1 MIKYI
6 ILGVVVLFVLL
17 IVMTSYVK
25 APPDKAYIISG
36 LRRRPKVLIGR
47 AGLKLPFLERK
58 DELIVKQI
66 SIDIKTG
73 DYVPTSDFIGVNIDA
88 VAKIRLM
95 TDQVGIQKAMA
106 NFLNMNEARIADALV
121 DSLQGNMRE
130 IVGTITLKELCNDR
144 KSFGDQVQEK
154 AQLDMNRLGV
164 EIISCNIQHVEDKN
178 DLINAL
184 GQDNM
189 AAIQKSASIAKANA
203 DRDVAIAQAQ
213 AQKEANDARVQ
224 AETEI
229 AIKQNDLSIKK
240 SELKTVEDTKKA
252 EADAAYSI
260 QQETQRKTIE
270 ITKAQADI
278 AKQEQEITRKQKEAS
293 VKEQE
298 LNAQIRKQA
307 DADKYRQ
314 QQMAEV
320 DLFKRQK
327 EAEAKKYE
335 FEQAAEAKRIQAE
348 ADKYAMEQEAAAI
361 MAKAEAEA
369 AGIKAK
375 GEAEAAAIKAKAEA
389 EAAGIDKKAE
399 AMKKYGEAAI
409 VEMLCKM
416 YPEVARAIAEPL
428 GKIDKIT
435 MYGEGNTARLTEDV
449 TKSFK
454 QTIDGLSDSMGVD
467 LNTVVS
473 SFLGSKA
480 AGSVANKITKVDS
493 EASVSS
499 DAKMSGS
506 EKSDSDISSFKEVDS
521 DKITNN

>member
-1 MIKYI
+1 MEKII
-6 ILGVVVLFVLL
+6 ILGVALVLVFLF
-17 IVMTSYVK
+17 IITSYVK
-25 APPDKAYIISG
+25 APPDKAFIISG
-36 LRRRPKVLIGR
+36 LRKTPKVLIGR
-47 AGLKLPFLERK
+47 AGFKIPFLERK
-58 DELIVKQI
+58 DELIIKQI

-73 DYVPTSDFIGVNIDA
+73 DFVPTSDFIGVNIDA

-95 TDQVGIQKAMA
+95 TDSSGIQRAMA
-106 NFLNMNEARIADALV
+106 NFLNMNETRIAEALV

-130 IVGTITLKELCNDR
+130 I
-144 KSFGDQVQEK
+144 FGDQVQEK
-154 AQLDMNRLGV
+154 AQQDMNRLGV

-203 DRDVAIAQAQ
+203 DRDVAIAQAL

-252 EADAAYSI
+252 EADAAYEI

-298 LNAQIRKQA
+298 LDAQIRKQA
-307 DADKYRQ
+307 DAEKYRQ

-320 DLFKRQK
+320 ELFKRQK

-335 FEQAAEAKRIQAE
+335 FQQEAEAKRIQAE
-348 ADKYAMEQEAAAI
+348 AEKYAIEQEAAAI
-361 MAKAEAEA
+361 RAKAEAEA
-369 AGIKAK
+369 AAIQAK
-375 GEAEAAAIKAKAEA
+375 GEAEAAAIQAKAEA

-454 QTIDGLSDSMGVD
+454 QTIDGLSDSLGID

-480 AGSVANKITKVDS
+480 ATDNLAKLETKDT
-493 EASVSS
+493 
-499 DAKMSGS
+499 DAVPTLP
-506 EKSDSDISSFKEVDS
+506 KEEE
-521 DKITNN
+521 

>member
-1 MIKYI
+1 MDYIKYI
-6 ILGVVVLFVLL
+6 ILGVVV
-17 IVMTSYVK
+17 IVAVVIFFTSYVK

-36 LRRRPKVLIGR
+36 LRRKPKVLIGR
-47 AGLKLPFLERK
+47 AGLKLPFFERK
-58 DELIVKQI
+58 DELIIKQI

-95 TDQVGIQKAMA
+95 TDPEGIQKAMA
-106 NFLNMNEARIADALV
+106 NFLNMNEPRISQSLV

-189 AAIQKSASIAKANA
+189 ASIQKSASIAKANA

-213 AQKEANDARVQ
+213 ASKEANDARVL

-240 SELKTVEDTKKA
+240 AELKTVEDTKRA
-252 EADAAYSI
+252 EADAAYQI
-260 QQETQRKTIE
+260 QQEAQRKTIE
-270 ITKAQADI
+270 ITKTQADI
-278 AKQEQEITRKQKEAS
+278 AKQEQEIDLKQKEAA

-298 LNAQIRKQA
+298 LNANIRKQA
-307 DADKYRQ
+307 DADRYKQ
-314 QQMAEV
+314 QQMADVE
-320 DLFKRQK
+320 LYKRQK
-327 EAEAKKYE
+327 DAEAKKYE
-335 FEQAAEAKRIQAE
+335 FEQEAEAKKIQAE
-348 ADKYAMEQEAAAI
+348 AQKYAAEQEAAAI
-361 MAKAEAEA
+361 KAKAEAEA
-369 AGIKAK
+369 AGIKAR
-375 GEAEAAAIKAKAEA
+375 GEAEAAAIQAKAEA

-399 AMKKYGEAAI
+399 AMKKYGQAAI
-409 VEMLCKM
+409 IEMLCKM
-416 YPEVARAIAEPL
+416 YPEVARAIAEPM

-435 MYGEGNTARLTEDV
+435 MYGSGNTAKLTEDV

-454 QTIDGLSDSMGVD
+454 QAIDGLNDSLGVD
-467 LNTVVS
+467 LN
-473 SFLGSKA
+473 
-480 AGSVANKITKVDS
+480 SVIGDLLTKK
-493 EASVSS
+493 EAQEE
-499 DAKMSGS
+499 GS
-506 EKSDSDISSFKEVDS
+506 EEAYAIEDSGNEGKTEDGAGQTIRHEDY
-521 DKITNN
+521 NEE

>member
-17 IVMTSYVK
+17 IIMTSYVK
-25 APPDKAYIISG
+25 SPPDKAYIISG
-36 LRRRPKVLIGR
+36 LRRKPKVFIGR

-58 DELIVKQI
+58 DELIIKQI

-95 TDQVGIQKAMA
+95 TDPEGIQRAMA
-106 NFLNMNEARIADALV
+106 NFLNMNEQRIAEALV

-327 EAEAKKYE
+327 EAEAKKFE
-335 FEQAAEAKRIQAE
+335 FEKAAEAKRIQAE

-361 MAKAEAEA
+361 KAKA
-369 AGIKAK
+369 
-375 GEAEAAAIKAKAEA
+375 EAEAAAIKAKGEA
-389 EAAGIDKKAE
+389 AAGIDKKAE
-399 AMKKYGEAAI
+399 AMKKYGEAAVI
-409 VEMLCKM
+409 EMLCKM

-435 MYGEGNTARLTEDV
+435 MYGDGNTARLTEDV

-454 QTIDGLSDSMGVD
+454 QTIDGLSDSLGVD
-467 LNTVVS
+467 LN
-473 SFLGSKA
+473 
-480 AGSVANKITKVDS
+480 SVATNFLKNKGGDAAKQIEKT
-493 EASVSS
+493 ES
-499 DAKMSGS
+499 DEGS
-506 EKSDSDISSFKEVDS
+506 DDTTSFKEVES
-521 DKITNN
+521 DDDNK

>member
-17 IVMTSYVK
+17 IIMTSYVK

-36 LRRRPKVLIGR
+36 LRRKPKVLIGR

-95 TDQVGIQKAMA
+95 TDPVGIQKAMA
-106 NFLNMNEARIADALV
+106 NFLNMNEGRIAEALV

-361 MAKAEAEA
+361 MAKAQAEA

-454 QTIDGLSDSMGVD
+454 QTIDGLSDSMGID

-480 AGSVANKITKVDS
+480 AGSVANQIAKTDS
-493 EASVSS
+493 EV
-499 DAKMSGS
+499 KI
-506 EKSDSDISSFKEVDS
+506 DSDTNINTNTAIADNSNSFKEVDPE
-521 DKITNN
+521 KINK

>member
-6 ILGVVVLFVLL
+6 ILGAVVVFV
-17 IVMTSYVK
+17 IVIIVTSYVK
-25 APPDKAYIISG
+25 SPPDKAFIISG
-36 LRRRPKVLIGR
+36 LRKNPKILIGR
-47 AGLKLPFLERK
+47 AGLKLPFIERK
-58 DELIVKQI
+58 DELLIKQI

-73 DYVPTSDFIGVNIDA
+73 DYVPTLDFIGVNIDA
-88 VAKIRLM
+88 VAKVKIR
-95 TDQVGIQKAMA
+95 TDPEGIQLAMK
-106 NFLNMNEARIADALV
+106 NFLNMKEHQIMEALV

-130 IVGTITLKELCNDR
+130 IIGTISLKDLCNDR

-154 AQLDMNRLGV
+154 AQVDMNRLGI
-164 EIISCNIQHVEDKN
+164 EIISCNIQHVEDQN
-178 DLINAL
+178 DLIIAL

-189 AAIQKSASIAKANA
+189 AAIQKNASIAKANA

-213 AQKEANDARVQ
+213 AQKEANDARVL

-240 SELKTVEDTKKA
+240 AELKTVEDTKKA
-252 EADAAYSI
+252 EADAAYQI
-260 QQETQRKTIE
+260 QQEAQRKTIE
-270 ITKAQADI
+270 VTKAQADI

-298 LNAQIRKQA
+298 LDAQIRKQA

-320 DLFKRQK
+320 ELFKRQK
-327 EAEAKKYE
+327 DAEAQKYE
-335 FEQAAEAKRIQAE
+335 FEKDAEAKRIKAE
-348 ADKYAMEQEAAAI
+348 ADRYAMEQEALAI
-361 MAKAEAEA
+361 KAKAEAEA
-369 AGIKAK
+369 AAIQAK
-375 GEAEAAAIKAKAEA
+375 GEAEAAAIQAKAEA

-435 MYGEGNTARLTEDV
+435 MYGDGNTARLTEDV

-454 QTIDGLSDSMGVD
+454 QTIDGLSDSMGID

-473 SFLGSKA
+473 NFLGSK
-480 AGSVANKITKVDS
+480 G
-493 EASVSS
+493 EAELPS
-499 DAKMSGS
+499 D
-506 EKSDSDISSFKEVDS
+506 FKEVTES
-521 DKITNN
+521 

>member
-6 ILGVVVLFVLL
+6 ILGAVVVFV
-17 IVMTSYVK
+17 IVIIVTSYVK
-25 APPDKAYIISG
+25 SPPDKAFIISG
-36 LRRRPKVLIGR
+36 LRKNPKILIGR
-47 AGLKLPFLERK
+47 AGLKLPFIERK
-58 DELIVKQI
+58 DELLIKQI

-73 DYVPTSDFIGVNIDA
+73 DYVPTLDFIGVNIDA
-88 VAKIRLM
+88 VAKVKIR
-95 TDQVGIQKAMA
+95 TDPEGIQLAMK
-106 NFLNMNEARIADALV
+106 NFLNMKEHQIMEALV

-130 IVGTITLKELCNDR
+130 IIGTISLKDLCNDR

-154 AQLDMNRLGV
+154 AQVDMNRLGI
-164 EIISCNIQHVEDKN
+164 EIISCNIQHVEDQN
-178 DLINAL
+178 DLIIAL

-189 AAIQKSASIAKANA
+189 AAIQKNASIAKANA

-213 AQKEANDARVQ
+213 AQKEANDARVL

-240 SELKTVEDTKKA
+240 AELKTVEDTKKA
-252 EADAAYSI
+252 EADAAYQI
-260 QQETQRKTIE
+260 QQEAQRKTIE
-270 ITKAQADI
+270 VTKAQADI

-298 LNAQIRKQA
+298 LDAQIRKQA
-307 DADKYRQ
+307 DAEKYRQ

-320 DLFKRQK
+320 ELFKRQK
-327 EAEAKKYE
+327 EAEAQKYE
-335 FEQAAEAKRIQAE
+335 FEKDAEAKRIKAE
-348 ADKYAMEQEAAAI
+348 ADRYAMEQEALAI
-361 MAKAEAEA
+361 KAKAEAEA
-369 AGIKAK
+369 AAIQAK
-375 GEAEAAAIKAKAEA
+375 GEAEAAAIQAKAEA

-435 MYGEGNTARLTEDV
+435 MYGDGNTARLTEDV

-454 QTIDGLSDSMGVD
+454 QTIDGLSDSLGID

-473 SFLGSKA
+473 SFLGSK
-480 AGSVANKITKVDS
+480 G
-493 EASVSS
+493 EAELPS
-499 DAKMSGS
+499 D
-506 EKSDSDISSFKEVDS
+506 FKEVTES
-521 DKITNN
+521 

>member
-1 MIKYI
+1 MINYI
-6 ILGVVVLFVLL
+6 ILGVVVVLAL
-17 IVMTSYVK
+17 VIIMTSYVK

-36 LRRRPKVLIGR
+36 LRKKPKVLIGR

-58 DELIVKQI
+58 DELIIKQI

-95 TDQVGIQKAMA
+95 TGPDGIQRAMS
-106 NFLNMNEARIADALV
+106 NFLNMNEQKIAAALV

-154 AQLDMNRLGV
+154 AQLDMNRLRV

-213 AQKEANDARVQ
+213 AQKEANDARVH

-240 SELKTVEDTKKA
+240 SELKTIEDTKKA

-270 ITKAQADI
+270 ITRAQADI

-298 LNAQIRKQA
+298 LDAQIRKQA

-327 EAEAKKYE
+327 EAEAQKYE
-335 FEQAAEAKRIQAE
+335 FEKAAEAKRIQAE
-348 ADKYAMEQEAAAI
+348 AEKYAVEQEAAAI
-361 MAKAEAEA
+361 RAKAEAEA

-409 VEMLCKM
+409 VEMLCNM

-454 QTIDGLSDSMGVD
+454 QTIDGLSDSLGID

-480 AGSVANKITKVDS
+480 AGDITKNLPKVDS
-493 EASVSS
+493 NGNV
-499 DAKMSGS
+499 SGS
-506 EKSDSDISSFKEVDS
+506 ADAVKETKTNALPPVS
-521 DKITNN
+521 KESKDK